1 MSNAWTLHPDA
12 SGIVWLTFDLPGES
26 VNKITASVLSEL
38 DECLDRVAADTSAK
52 ALVIRSPKESG
63 FIVGADINELARIH
77 DADDAK
83 AKSAAGQA
91 VFGKLAAMG
100 VPTVAVI
107 NGACLGGGL
116 ELALACDYRLVTED
130 DKTKLGLPEVSLGI
144 LPGWGGTQR
153 LPRLI
158 GLAPAL
164 TMILT
169 GRPVSGRKAYR
180 MGLADGIVTAAFAED
195 QGRRFIESILTRAGR
210 GRVVK
215 RRRRAQPALLGG
227 LAANPFTRWIIYRQ
241 AARQVLGR
249 TRGHY
254 PAPLEALRVVRRT
267 YRRRTLASGLA
278 VEADGF
284 SRLACTSIS
293 RNLVRLFGAG
303 QRLKK
308 AWTGEADPK
317 REPIRSVGV
326 VGAGVMGGGIAWAFS
341 SAGLPVRMKDINWD
355 AVTGGTTAAA
365 GIFRTMVK
373 RRKMTKGEM
382 NLAML
387 RISPTIDYA
396 GFASLD
402 VVIEAVVEDLEI
414 KKQVLREI
422 ESHVRPDTIICTN
435 TSSLSLGDLAAAL
448 DRPER
453 FVGLHFF
460 NPVNRMPLVE
470 VVGHGTTSQA
480 TIFATVDLVRRIAK
494 TPIVVGD
501 CAGFLVNRVL
511 LPYLVESA
519 WMFEEGTPV
528 ERIDGLLEG
537 FGMPM
542 GPLTLVDEVGLDVGH
557 KVAKVLEGA
566 YGARMQVAGVLGRAV
581 ESGELKGKKNGRGF
595 YLYDNG
601 HKKPNPQAAR
611 FVREARRLDGIE
623 AGELTDAQIIDRAVL
638 IMINEAAR
646 CLEEGVV
653 DNPEVLDMAMVMG
666 TGFAPFRGGL
676 LRYADERG
684 VASIRAR
691 LSELA
696 EAFGDRFRPAP
707 LIERIASEGGCFYK
721 DSEA

>member
-1 MSNAWTLHPDA
+1 M
-12 SGIVWLTFDLPGES
+12 
-26 VNKITASVLSEL
+26 
-38 DECLDRVAADTSAK
+38 
-52 ALVIRSPKESG
+52 
-63 FIVGADINELARIH
+63 
-77 DADDAK
+77 
-83 AKSAAGQA
+83 
-91 VFGKLAAMG
+91 
-100 VPTVAVI
+100 
-107 NGACLGGGL
+107 
-116 ELALACDYRLVTED
+116 
-130 DKTKLGLPEVSLGI
+130 
-144 LPGWGGTQR
+144 
-153 LPRLI
+153 
-158 GLAPAL
+158 
-164 TMILT
+164 
-169 GRPVSGRKAYR
+169 
-180 MGLADGIVTAAFAED
+180 
-195 QGRRFIESILTRAGR
+195 
-210 GRVVK
+210 
-215 RRRRAQPALLGG
+215 
-227 LAANPFTRWIIYRQ
+227 
-241 AARQVLGR
+241 
-249 TRGHY
+249 
-254 PAPLEALRVVRRT
+254 
-267 YRRRTLASGLA
+267 
-278 VEADGF
+278 
-284 SRLACTSIS
+284 
-293 RNLVRLFGAG
+293 
-303 QRLKK
+303 
-308 AWTGEADPK
+308 
-317 REPIRSVGV
+317 
-326 VGAGVMGGGIAWAFS
+326 
-341 SAGLPVRMKDINWD
+341 
-355 AVTGGTTAAA
+355 
-365 GIFRTMVK
+365 
-373 RRKMTKGEM
+373 
-382 NLAML
+382 
-387 RISPTIDYA
+387 
-396 GFASLD
+396 
-402 VVIEAVVEDLEI
+402 
-414 KKQVLREI
+414 LREI

-448 DRPER
+448 DHPQR

-480 TIFATVDLVRRIAK
+480 TILATVDLVRRIAK

-519 WMFEEGTPV
+519 WMFEEGTAV

-566 YGARMQVAGVLGRAV
+566 YGARMKVAGVLGRAV

-611 FVREARRLDGIE
+611 LVREARRLDGIE

-653 DNPEVLDMAMVMG
+653 DDPEVLDMAMVMG